1 MTTDL
6 KKNLQGMDAFNTD
19 VLTEGTLPAVSYIR
33 PFESK
38 AGHPANATL
47 PDFEKFVMDVVNKVK
62 ANPELWKKTAI
73 LVTVDEGG
81 GYYDSGYIQ
90 PIDFFGDG
98 TRIPLVVVS
107 PWAKKGQIDHNYS
120 DHASILKFIEKN
132 WDLNPLS
139 NRSRDNLPNPVHG
152 NGLNVYVPKNTPAIS
167 DLMSLFDF

>member
-1 MTTDL
+1 MSE
-6 KKNLQGMDAFNTD
+6 A
-19 VLTEGTLPAVSYIR
+19 TLPAVSYIR

-47 PDFEKFVMDVVNKVK
+47 PEFEGFILDVVNKVK
-62 ANPELWKKTAI
+62 ANPKLWAKTAI

-107 PWAKKGQIDHNYS
+107 PWAKKGHISHHYS

-132 WDLNPLS
+132 WELKPLS
-139 NRSRDNLPNPVHG
+139 NRSRDNLPNPIHDHESP
-152 NGLNVYVPKNTPAIS
+152 NAYAPKNAPAIS
-167 DLMSLFDF
+167 DLTELFDFDKYVKGSKDK